1 MYFIY
6 NIDLKPIINLNSLF
20 MTLYQERKLSTYL
33 LIQQLVSETSAS
45 IIAKMPNF
53 VQTYDL
59 FKNEVSEINLLTGN
73 QLLKREGNI
82 IDKETARETMCEE
95 ASLLIFKVQGLAM
108 NDQNTLLFNEVNYS
122 KSALI
127 RLPETACLA
136 VCTIIKE
143 RVFDNLSSLAA
154 YGVDTERYEAFVL
167 MIADYESFIPKPR
180 QGINSKKQATELLK
194 LAFQKANT
202 YVKEMII
209 LAKII
214 KADEPEFYI
223 NFINSTK
230 TTLPGYRVLSARGSV
245 NEPDGTKIG
254 LVLMSCK
261 ELNFKRKISKKGG
274 FVLRS
279 MPDGVY
285 KFDFSRS
292 GYVTKTV
299 EMVFYSGTRFEI
311 NVVMEKEN

>member
-1 MYFIY
+1 
-6 NIDLKPIINLNSLF
+6 
-20 MTLYQERKLSTYL
+20 MTLYQERKLSMYL
-33 LIQQLVSETSAS
+33 LVQQMISETSAG

-53 VQTYDL
+53 TQTYDL
-59 FKNEVSEINLLTGN
+59 FKSEVSEINLLTGN
-73 QLLKREGNI
+73 QVLKRGGNI

-122 KSALI
+122 KSTLFK
-127 RLPETACLA
+127 LPETVCLA
-136 VCTIIKE
+136 VCNIVKE
-143 RVFDNLSSLAA
+143 RIFDNLSSLAA

-167 MIADYESFIPKPR
+167 MIADYEFFIPKPR
-180 QGINSKKQATELLK
+180 QGVNSKKQATDLLK
-194 LAFQKANT
+194 VAFKNANT
-202 YVKEMII
+202 YIKELII

-214 KADEPEFYI
+214 KADEPDFYM
-223 NFINSTK
+223 NFVNSTK
-230 TTLPGYRVLSARGSV
+230 VTSFAYRILSAKGTV
-245 NEPDGTKIG
+245 TEPDGTRIG
-254 LVLMSCK
+254 LVLMRC
-261 ELNFKRKISKKGG
+261 EALNFKRKVSKNGG
-274 FVLRS
+274 FNIRS

-285 KFDFSRS
+285 KFEFSRS